1 MSVYPSGAPC
11 PRGVRFWRLRL
22 TLAATARHCPR
33 VLADA
38 LARSRAHDV
47 ALVLGGAL
55 LTAGLAQVSISVPG
69 SPVPITGQSLG
80 VIVAAAALGPVRG
93 MAAQFLYL
101 LMGAVG
107 LPFFAEG
114 ASGLERILGA
124 TGGYL
129 VGFVPA
135 AFLVGLAAQR
145 GFDRRPWTALPLF
158 AVGQLAVLR
167 SACPGLSCPPG
178 SAWPRLLA
186 SASHPSF
193 LEGSSRPPS
202 PPCCC
207 PSRGGWWGRARS
219 DASTS
224 VPCFVADAHVKKAA
238 SELID
243 R

>member
-22 TLAATARHCPR
+22 TLAATARPR
-33 VLADA
+33 PHVLADT

-93 MAAQFLYL
+93 MAAQLLYL
-101 LMGAVG
+101 LMGAAG

-158 AVGQLAVLR
+158 AVGQLAVFAVGLPWLVL
-167 SACPGLSCPPG
+167 SARLGVAKAVGVGFTPFLPGG
-178 SAWPRLLA
+178 LL
-186 SASHPSF
+186 
-193 LEGSSRPPS
+193 
-202 PPCCC
+202 
-207 PSRGGWWGRARS
+207 
-219 DASTS
+219 
-224 VPCFVADAHVKKAA
+224 KAA
-238 SELID
+238 IAAVLLPLAW
-243 R
+243 RLVGPRKV

>member
-1 MSVYPSGAPC
+1 MSSRCPILEAP
-11 PRGVRFWRLRL
+11 PDAR
-22 TLAATARHCPR
+22 RHCPPPPPR
-33 VLADA
+33 
-38 LARSRAHDV
+38 ARRYARAFP
-47 ALVLGGAL
+47 GPRRGAR
-55 LTAGLAQVSISVPG
+55 ARRRAAHRGLAQVSISVPG

-93 MAAQFLYL
+93 MAAQLLYL

-158 AVGQLAVLR
+158 AVGQLAVFAVGLPWLVL
-167 SACPGLSCPPG
+167 SARLGVAKAVGVGFTPFLPGG
-178 SAWPRLLA
+178 LL
-186 SASHPSF
+186 
-193 LEGSSRPPS
+193 
-202 PPCCC
+202 
-207 PSRGGWWGRARS
+207 
-219 DASTS
+219 
-224 VPCFVADAHVKKAA
+224 KAA
-238 SELID
+238 IAAVLLPLAW
-243 R
+243 RMVGPRKV